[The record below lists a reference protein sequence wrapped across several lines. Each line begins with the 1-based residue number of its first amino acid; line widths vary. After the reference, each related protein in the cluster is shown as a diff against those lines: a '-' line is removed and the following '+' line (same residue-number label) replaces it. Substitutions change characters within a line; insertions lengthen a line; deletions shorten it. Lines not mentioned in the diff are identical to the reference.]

1 MNRPVRDGTLA
12 FFCAM
17 PIEVKPVVRA
27 MGLQRARIGADPGWV
42 GGLGNRRVVAVV
54 SGMGTELAGA
64 ATERLLAAE
73 DVALVV
79 VMGISGGIDDRTPI
93 GTVIRP
99 ALVIDGATG
108 TEHRPLGIG
117 GPRRGAL
124 WTTDV
129 LTPAAELPGLRARGV
144 VGLDME
150 TAAVAS
156 VCEQQGVDWTSFRA
170 LSDRPADHIDDE
182 VFAMSN
188 QDGTPNV
195 RQVVRYVSRHPTR
208 VPALARMGR
217 RVQVATERAT
227 FAALAACAVLDQP

>member
-1 MNRPVRDGTLA
+1 
-12 FFCAM
+12 
-17 PIEVKPVVRA
+17 
-27 MGLQRARIGADPGWV
+27 
-42 GGLGNRRVVAVV
+42 VAVV

-64 ATERLLAAE
+64 AAERLLDAE

-79 VMGISGGIDDRTPI
+79 VVGISGGVEDQTPI

-99 ALVIDGATG
+99 ALVIDAATG
-108 TEHRPLGIG
+108 TEHRPVAIG

-150 TAAVAS
+150 TAAVAA
-156 VCEQQGVDWTSFRA
+156 VCEQRGVGWTSFRA

-182 VFAMSN
+182 VLAMSN
-188 QDGTPNV
+188 QDGTPNL
-195 RQVVRYVSRHPTR
+195 RQVVRYVSRHPAR

-217 RVQVATERAT
+217 RVKVATERAT
-227 FAALAACAVLDQP
+227 FAALAAWVVLDQP